1 MVNIYKNLSDPEC
14 KNRRIQWHNKI
25 IIALD
30 LGLIPGL
37 GRSCGE
43 GNGNPLQY
51 SYLENSMGWKRVG
64 HDFMTSLFTFILV
77 DLEEVI
83 IEQKF

>member
-1 MVNIYKNLSDPEC
+1 
-14 KNRRIQWHNKI
+14 
-25 IIALD
+25 
-30 LGLIPGL
+30 
-37 GRSCGE
+37 
-43 GNGNPLQY
+43 
-51 SYLENSMGWKRVG
+51 MGWKRVG